1 MDWLGEFWRR
11 LSFLWNG
18 RRIDRDLEEEMRFHL
33 DMKARAAVESGSPGP
48 HPGSAGRRA
57 AHLQFGGAT
66 RWREISREAWGW
78 SALEHLLQDLRY
90 AARML
95 RHNPGFAAVA
105 LLSLALGI
113 GANTAI
119 FSLINA
125 VLLRMLP
132 VQRPEQLVFVENVGA
147 RGGGGAP
154 PYPCFEQ
161 FRDRN
166 HYFSGLSAFSAD
178 NMRISIDGR
187 PEEVMAQHATGN
199 YFAVLGLKAWAGRT
213 FGPTDD
219 SVIGKGGPDG
229 PVAVI
234 SYRYWK
240 RRFAGSP
247 TVLGRVVQL
256 EGRAVTIIGVTP
268 PEFFGLQ
275 PGMPV
280 DLTVPL
286 MLAPAETLRDRG
298 AWWLNVVGRLK
309 PGADPA
315 RARSELDGIFQA
327 FMDEKSGSAKVSGTD
342 EMRRDYFNRIEIGRA
357 SCRE

>member
-1 MDWLGEFWRR
+1 MAWEFWRR
-11 LSFLWNG
+11 LSFLWK
-18 RRIDRDLEEEMRFHL
+18 RHQIDRDLEEEMRFHV
-33 DMKARAAVESGSPGP
+33 DMKARAAAEYGAPARNAES
-48 HPGSAGRRA
+48 AARRA

-66 RWREISREAWGW
+66 LWREISREAWGW
-78 SALEHLLQDLRY
+78 SSVEPLFQDLRY

-95 RHNPGFAAVA
+95 RHNPGFTAVA
-105 LLSLALGI
+105 VLSLALGI

-119 FSLINA
+119 FSLIDT

-132 VQRPEQLVFVENVGA
+132 VQKPEQLVFVDNIGA

-166 HYFSGLSAFSAD
+166 HYFSGLAAFSGY

-187 PEEVMAQHATGN
+187 PEEVMAQQASGN

-213 FGPTDD
+213 FGPADD

-240 RRFAGSP
+240 RRFAMSP
-247 TVLGRVVQL
+247 TVLG
-256 EGRAVTIIGVTP
+256 
-268 PEFFGLQ
+268 
-275 PGMPV
+275 
-280 DLTVPL
+280 
-286 MLAPAETLRDRG
+286 
-298 AWWLNVVGRLK
+298 
-309 PGADPA
+309 
-315 RARSELDGIFQA
+315 
-327 FMDEKSGSAKVSGTD
+327 
-342 EMRRDYFNRIEIGRA
+342 
-357 SCRE
+357 